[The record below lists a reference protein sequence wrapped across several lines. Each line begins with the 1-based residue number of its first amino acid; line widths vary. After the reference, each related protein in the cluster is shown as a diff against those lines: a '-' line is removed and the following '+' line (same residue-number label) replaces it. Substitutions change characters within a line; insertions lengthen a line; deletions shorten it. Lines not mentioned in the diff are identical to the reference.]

1 MIKVLFYIDEITGGG
16 AEKVLCNLVNNMD
29 PSCFDITVH
38 TTWKSDAEK
47 LLNPH
52 IHYKYVYSSR
62 SQLNRLVYRIET
74 QIGLFYQLHLKG
86 NYDIE
91 VAYLECGPT
100 KVMAAS
106 TNRKAA
112 HIAWIHCDLE
122 KKFSN
127 MNSFA
132 KKAKNQYKKYDRV
145 ICVSEECNKTYQK
158 YFPEC
163 APSQVLYNVI
173 DAEEILSKASLKLD
187 PSPGKKRLTAVAVGR
202 LSQEKN
208 YKMLLEVH
216 RQLIENNVDYDLWIV
231 GDGPEKPELEEF
243 IKENHLQDSVKL
255 WGYQSNPYPI
265 MKEADFLV
273 CSSKYEGYSTVVIE
287 ALTLGLPVVTTDCGG
302 MRMILDEDKYGIV
315 TDNSAGELKAG
326 MEKLIIDDD
335 LRRSY
340 SVRATQ
346 RAKELTGRKAAK
358 ETEELFETVLHK
370 KKISFEE

>member
-29 PSCFDITVH
+29 SSCFDITVH

-47 LLNPH
+47 LLKPH

-62 SQLNRLVYRIET
+62 SQLNRLIYRIEA
-74 QIGLFYQLHLKG
+74 QARLFYQLHLKG

-91 VAYLECGPT
+91 IAYLECGPT

-122 KKFSN
+122 KKFSD
-127 MNSFA
+127 MNFFA
-132 KKAKNQYKKYDRV
+132 KNTKNQYKKYDKV
-145 ICVSEECNKTYQK
+145 ICVSEECSKTYQK
-158 YFPEC
+158 YFSEC

-187 PSPGKKRLTAVAVGR
+187 PPPRKKRLTAVAVGR
-202 LSQEKN
+202 LTDQKN

-216 RQLIENNVDYDLWIV
+216 KQLINEDYDYDLWII
-231 GDGPEKPELEEF
+231 GDGPDKSELEEF
-243 IKENHLQDSVKL
+243 IQENQLQDSVKL

-265 MKEADFLV
+265 MKSADFLV

-287 ALTLGLPVVTTDCGG
+287 ALILGLPVVTVDCTG
-302 MRMILDEDKYGIV
+302 MKTILKDSEYGMI
-315 TDNSAGELKAG
+315 TDNSISGLKVG
-326 MEKLIIDDD
+326 MRTFIVDKS
-335 LRRSY
+335 LRKYY
-340 SVRATQ
+340 SQKTVQ
-346 RAKELTGRKAAK
+346 RAKELTGEKAAK
-358 ETEELFETVLHK
+358 ETEKLFEQLHN
-370 KKISFEE
+370 S